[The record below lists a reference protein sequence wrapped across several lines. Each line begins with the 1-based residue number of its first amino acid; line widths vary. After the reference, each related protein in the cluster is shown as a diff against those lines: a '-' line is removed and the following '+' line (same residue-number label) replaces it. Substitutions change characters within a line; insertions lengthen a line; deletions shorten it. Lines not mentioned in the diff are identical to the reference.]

1 MGNDPNQK
9 IILEVIVMKYKHI
22 QAAHELRMWIL
33 TIATGVT
40 AASAVLARHPEAKE
54 WIDDKID
61 GVKGVFKKDKKK
73 TKTIKIV
80 IVNGEEKS

>member
-1 MGNDPNQK
+1 
-9 IILEVIVMKYKHI
+9 MKHKHI

-40 AASAVLARHPEAKE
+40 AASAILARHPEAKE

-61 GVKGVFKKDKKK
+61 GVKGAFKKDKKK

-80 IVNGEEKS
+80 IVKGDGES

>member
-1 MGNDPNQK
+1 
-9 IILEVIVMKYKHI
+9 MKYKHI

-54 WIDDKID
+54 WVDNKID
-61 GVKGVFKKDKKK
+61 GVKGSFKKDKKK

-80 IVNGEEKS
+80 IVNDEGES

>member
-1 MGNDPNQK
+1 
-9 IILEVIVMKYKHI
+9 MKYKHI

-33 TIATGVT
+33 TIATGV
-40 AASAVLARHPEAKE
+40 AATNAVLQRHPEAKE
-54 WIDDKID
+54 WID

-80 IVNGEEKS
+80 IVNDEEES